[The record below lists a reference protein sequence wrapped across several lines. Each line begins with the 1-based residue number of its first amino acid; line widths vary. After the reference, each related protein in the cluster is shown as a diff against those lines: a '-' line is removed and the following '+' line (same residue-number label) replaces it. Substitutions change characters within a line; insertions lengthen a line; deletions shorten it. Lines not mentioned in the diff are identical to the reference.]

1 MQLPPAPLSPRFLT
15 YHTYVWY
22 SKSMNPPP
30 LTRRQEEVLRI
41 VEDSVAKQ
49 GYVPT
54 LREMAVSIGVSSLR
68 TVRDHLAA
76 LERKGYLRRPAGR
89 RRAINILR
97 PIRPSSG
104 GVPILGRVA
113 AGRPI
118 LAVENLEGE
127 LTLAPPAHGRSVHF
141 ALRVKGD
148 SMTGAGIQEGDFLI
162 VRRAETAEPGEIVVA
177 LLGEEATVKR
187 LRKKRG
193 GFCLEAANPAYPD
206 VPLDRQTPPARIIGR
221 VVGLYRAV

>member
-1 MQLPPAPLSPRFLT
+1 MSPPL
-15 YHTYVWY
+15 
-22 SKSMNPPP
+22 
-30 LTRRQEEVLRI
+30 LTRRQEELLRI
-41 VEDSVAKQ
+41 IEDSTAER

-54 LREMAVSIGVSSLR
+54 LREMAVSIGVASLR

-89 RRAINILR
+89 RRAIDILR
-97 PIRPSSG
+97 PTRSLSG

-118 LAVENLEGE
+118 LAAENLEGE
-127 LTLAPPAHGRSVHF
+127 LALAPPARGRSVHF

-148 SMTGAGIQEGDFLI
+148 SMTGAGIQEGDFVI
-162 VRRAETAEPGEIVVA
+162 VRRQETAEPGEIVVA

-187 LRKKRG
+187 LRKKRT
-193 GFCLEAANPAYPD
+193 GFYLEAANPAYPD